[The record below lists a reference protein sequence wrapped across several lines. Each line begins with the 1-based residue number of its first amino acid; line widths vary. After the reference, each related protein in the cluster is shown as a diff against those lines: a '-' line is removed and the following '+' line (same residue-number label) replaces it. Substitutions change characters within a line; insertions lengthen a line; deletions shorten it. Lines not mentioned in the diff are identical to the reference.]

1 MIVVQDA
8 KFIAAGGSGSN
19 EAKIFDRSANN
30 AVRNPNI
37 QCDGQQT
44 PLDSLRHFTLPVCLY
59 LLQLVGMIAG
69 LTRGVF
75 TLDWC
80 PVSDTVAVAGGD
92 ASIRIFD
99 VVRS

>member
-1 MIVVQDA
+1 M
-8 KFIAAGGSGSN
+8 
-19 EAKIFDRSANN
+19 RSVTLTYNAMANK
-30 AVRNPNI
+30 
-37 QCDGQQT
+37 QT

-92 ASIRIFD
+92 ASIRVFD
-99 VVRS
+99 VVRSDLVRS